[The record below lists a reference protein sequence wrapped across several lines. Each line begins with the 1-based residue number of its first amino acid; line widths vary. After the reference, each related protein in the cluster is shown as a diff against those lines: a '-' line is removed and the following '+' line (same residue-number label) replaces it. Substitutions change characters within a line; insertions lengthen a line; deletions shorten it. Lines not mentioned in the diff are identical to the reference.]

1 MPQTQIV
8 KSSKF
13 SWLNIINASAKEID
27 YLKKKFKFHQLDLDD
42 ASAHKHAQRPKINV
56 QSNYIFMVLLFPAYN
71 RKTREIKPAEI
82 DIFLTKDHLITIHYN
97 QLAPLRDFFESCLK
111 NKNERD
117 LYVSEN
123 PAMLLHEILERL
135 YVSLFP
141 MTDHLSEDINNIEKN
156 IFTGNER
163 EMVREILVVKR
174 NIVYFRKIMQFHR
187 NILRNF
193 IKVQLKIFG
202 KHEMKIDTY
211 YNDLFDH
218 VHSIWDILE
227 NYQQTI
233 DALEDTNTTQVSF
246 KLNDIMRTLTVF
258 SVIVFPLTL
267 LAAIFGMNVSG
278 VPILGG
284 ENDFYKIIGIMLVA
298 SISMY
303 SYFRYKKWI

>member
-1 MPQTQIV
+1 MSQTQIV

-13 SWLNIINASAKEID
+13 SWLNIINASTKDID

-42 ASAHKHAQRPKINV
+42 ASAHKHAQRPKINF

-71 RKTREIKPAEI
+71 RKTREIRPAEI

-97 QLAPLRDFFESCLK
+97 QLAPLRDFFENCLK

-117 LYVSEN
+117 LYVSGN
-123 PAMLLHEILERL
+123 PAMLLYEILERL

-193 IKVQLKIFG
+193 IKVQLKMFG
-202 KHEMKIDTY
+202 KNETKIDAY

-284 ENDFYKIIGIMLVA
+284 ENDFYKIIGIMFIA
-298 SISMY
+298 SIGMY

>member
-1 MPQTQIV
+1 MSQTQII
-8 KSSKF
+8 KSLKF
-13 SWLNIINASAKEID
+13 SWLNIINASTEEVD

-42 ASAHKHAQRPKINV
+42 ASAHKHAQRPKISI
-56 QSNYIFMVLLFPAYN
+56 QPNYIFMVLLFPVYN
-71 RKTREIKPAEI
+71 RKSRDIKPTEI
-82 DIFLTKDHLITIHYN
+82 DIFITKDHLITIHYN
-97 QLAPLRDFFESCLK
+97 QLAPLKDFFENCLK
-111 NKNERD
+111 NKNDRD
-117 LYVSEN
+117 IYISES
-123 PAMLLHEILERL
+123 PAMLLYEILERL
-135 YVSLFP
+135 YISLFP
-141 MTDHLSEDINNIEKN
+141 MTDHISEDINNIEKN

-193 IKVQLKIFG
+193 IKMQLKMFS
-202 KHEMKIDTY
+202 KHEKIIDTY

-218 VHSIWDILE
+218 VHAIWDILE

-267 LAAIFGMNVSG
+267 LAAIFGMNVKYI
-278 VPILGG
+278 PFLGG
-284 ENDFYKIIGIMLVA
+284 DHDFYKIMCIMLVA
-298 SISMY
+298 SIGMY
-303 SYFRYKKWI
+303 SYFRHKKWI

>member
-1 MPQTQIV
+1 MYNESV
-8 KSSKF
+8 GYKV
-13 SWLNIINASAKEID
+13 
-27 YLKKKFKFHQLDLDD
+27 FKIF
-42 ASAHKHAQRPKINV
+42 
-56 QSNYIFMVLLFPAYN
+56 NYIFMVLLFPVYN
-71 RKTREIKPAEI
+71 RKNREIRPAEI

-97 QLAPLRDFFESCLK
+97 QLEPLRNFFESCLK

-135 YVSLFP
+135 YISLFP
-141 MTDHLSEDINNIEKN
+141 MTDHISEDINEIEKN
-156 IFTGNER
+156 IFTGKER

-193 IKVQLKIFG
+193 IKIQLKMYG
-202 KHEMKIDTY
+202 KHEPKIDTY

-218 VHSIWDILE
+218 VHAIWDILE

-246 KLNDIMRTLTVF
+246 KINDIMRTLTIF

-267 LAAIFGMNVSG
+267 LAAIFGMNVGG
-278 VPILGG
+278 VPFAET
-284 ENDFYKIIGIMLVA
+284 ENAFLKIIGIMAMA
-298 SISMY
+298 SIGMY